1 MYNMIIHNMNNINGF
16 EISLL
21 GFLHEKPMHGY
32 DLHRKVTDLKGF
44 GGVWRLKIGKLYAML
59 NKLHDAGFVSVEN
72 TQSGNR
78 PVRNEYFITKEGE
91 SVFHKW
97 LISPVL
103 HGREFRHHFFLK
115 FYFALLHSR
124 ENALNLLAAQKTECQ
139 TWLSKFH
146 PNIDRSIDNSLFFSE
161 FVTQYRLKQIKSDL
175 EWLDWAEKT
184 IIQEAK

>member
-1 MYNMIIHNMNNINGF
+1 MNIHTMNIIGDL

-21 GFLHEKPMHGY
+21 GFLLEKPMHGY

-72 TQSGNR
+72 NQSGNR

-91 SVFHKW
+91 SVFQKW
-97 LISPVL
+97 ILTPVL
-103 HGREFRHHFFLK
+103 HGRDFRHHFFLK
-115 FYFALLHSR
+115 FYFALLQSKAK
-124 ENALNLLAAQKTECQ
+124 ALNLLEAQKTECKNWQ
-139 TWLSKFH
+139 SKFL
-146 PNIDRSIDNSLFFSE
+146 PLLEEGTNNSLTFGK
-161 FVTQYRLKQIKSDL
+161 FVIQYRLKQINSDL

-184 IIQEAK
+184 ILQEET